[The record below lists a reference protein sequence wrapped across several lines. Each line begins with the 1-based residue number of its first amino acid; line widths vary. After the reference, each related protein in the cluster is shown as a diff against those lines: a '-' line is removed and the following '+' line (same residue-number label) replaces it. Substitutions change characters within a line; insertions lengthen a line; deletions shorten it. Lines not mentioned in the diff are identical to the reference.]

1 LTFTVVLPVH
11 NEEIMLR
18 KTLPSIKAIKPGEV
32 VCVFDRCSDGSQRLC
47 KAYLGEIMTPLIVR
61 KRLDGNH
68 LASLYLMG
76 ISQANHETVLLTQAD
91 VTLDPRI
98 SHLIHEAKNHV
109 CSFRN
114 LPYLGWNTLVT
125 FTLSLMPKFR
135 FSGVL
140 AFPKRWTPLLIDAEN
155 DLEWDTQIARK
166 VRELNL
172 PYKYFKTACWNL
184 RPYVRSRLWA
194 IGETRRKLGRRPL
207 GTLLYSVVRLQPE
220 VFTAYLRSRG
230 K

>member
-1 LTFTVVLPVH
+1 
-11 NEEIMLR
+11 MLR
-18 KTLPSIKAIKPGEV
+18 KTLPSIKAIKPSEV

-47 KAYLGEIMTPLIVR
+47 KAYLGKVMTPLIVR

-76 ISQANHETVLLTQAD
+76 ISQANHEIVLLTQAD

-125 FTLSLMPKFR
+125 FMLSLMPKFR

-140 AFPKRWTPLLIDAEN
+140 AFPRHWTPLLIDVES

-172 PYKYFKTACWNL
+172 PYKYFKTVCWKL
-184 RPYVRSRLWA
+184 RPYVRSRLWV
-194 IGETRRKLGRRPL
+194 IGETRRKLGRKPL
-207 GTLLYSVVRLQPE
+207 GTLLYSIVRLQPE
-220 VFTAYLRSRG
+220 VFTAYLRARG